1 MKRTVVQR
9 FDTLGGEESFLKG
22 WLVKGFLDSFSFFF
36 FRFLLFFSE
45 RRETIKKC
53 VYSMHARPGKENFG
67 KIRKGILLSLL
78 ESRVIRICLKRE
90 LANFLWNL
98 LESSRRNTEVE

>member
-36 FRFLLFFSE
+36 SVFFSFFQKGE
-45 RRETIKKC
+45 RRSKSACIRC
-53 VYSMHARPGKENFG
+53 MPDPGKKILEKLG
-67 KIRKGILLSLL
+67 K
-78 ESRVIRICLKRE
+78 VFFFHC
-90 LANFLWNL
+90 
-98 LESSRRNTEVE
+98 

>member
-36 FRFLLFFSE
+36 RFLLFFSE

-53 VYSMHARPGKENFG
+53 VYSMHARRGKENFG
-67 KIRKGILLSLL
+67 KIRKGILFSLL

>member
-1 MKRTVVQR
+1 
-9 FDTLGGEESFLKG
+9 
-22 WLVKGFLDSFSFFF
+22 
-36 FRFLLFFSE
+36 
-45 RRETIKKC
+45 
-53 VYSMHARPGKENFG
+53 MHARPGKENFG

-98 LESSRRNTEVE
+98 LESSRGSTKVE

>member
-1 MKRTVVQR
+1 MQR

-22 WLVKGFLDSFSFFF
+22 WLVKGFLDSFSFFS
-36 FRFLLFFSE
+36 RFLLFFSE

-78 ESRVIRICLKRE
+78 EFRVIRICLKRE
-90 LANFLWNL
+90 LADFLWNL
-98 LESSRRNTEVE
+98 LESSRRSTEVE

>member
-36 FRFLLFFSE
+36 PPFSSLFFRKE
-45 RRETIKKC
+45 RDDQKVRVLDACQTRE
-53 VYSMHARPGKENFG
+53 
-67 KIRKGILLSLL
+67 RKFW
-78 ESRVIRICLKRE
+78 K
-90 LANFLWNL
+90 N
-98 LESSRRNTEVE
+98 

>member
-36 FRFLLFFSE
+36 PFSSLFFRKE
-45 RRETIKKC
+45 RDDQKVRVLDACQTRHEKERKKILEKL
-53 VYSMHARPGKENFG
+53 GKVFFFH
-67 KIRKGILLSLL
+67 
-78 ESRVIRICLKRE
+78 C
-90 LANFLWNL
+90 
-98 LESSRRNTEVE
+98 